1 MRWLTW
7 FKSARGL
14 ATAGMVALVAAGC
27 GGWYAAPAPEARAAA
42 DQIAYEIDTYRGEPA
57 VAPQTDVT
65 LFARVYDR
73 VRQDYVREVDDAVL
87 VRAAVDGMHDAYPDP
102 DTASDRQ
109 LVEAAIQ
116 SMLQSLDPHS
126 VYLDQ
131 AAYMATRQVT
141 KGSFGGLGVEVT
153 KTDDAIQVVSPLDDT
168 PASRAG
174 LASGDLITHA
184 DGRSL
189 AGLSLSDS
197 VFLLRGEPG
206 SPITLTIARKDQ
218 VPFDVTIIREII
230 RVQAVRWRQE
240 GDIGYVRISGFSRN
254 VAGELRDAIE
264 SLETEIGPRLEGFV
278 IDLRSNPGGLL
289 DQSVEVS
296 DLFLEEGLIV
306 YTRGRSDSM
315 DFFARRGDVAGGKP
329 LVILIDGGSASAS
342 EIVAGALQDQG
353 RAVLVG
359 TKSFGKGSV
368 QTLFPLG
375 EGDGLK
381 LTVALYYTPSGR
393 TVDGGIAP
401 DLAVELNPDREG
413 DEQLEVAFDTLRRLA
428 GSGPKVGMAPT
439 NDNAPKATVS
449 GGIGVSS
456 GVGGN

>member
-1 MRWLTW
+1 MNVLAGL
-7 FKSARGL
+7 KSARGL
-14 ATAGMVALVAAGC
+14 AAAGIVALVAAGC

-42 DQIAYEIDTYRGEPA
+42 DQIGYEIDTSRGA
-57 VAPQTDVT
+57 NATAAHADVT

-73 VRQDYVREVDDAVL
+73 VRQDYVRKVDDAVL
-87 VRAAVDGMHDAYPDP
+87 VRAAVDGMHESYPDP
-102 DTASDRQ
+102 DAASDQ
-109 LVEAAIQ
+109 ELVEAAIQ
-116 SMLQSLDPHS
+116 GMLQSLDQHS
-126 VYLDQ
+126 VYLNS
-131 AAYMATRQVT
+131 AAYLATRQVT

-174 LASGDLITHA
+174 LVSGDLITHA
-184 DGRSL
+184 DGQSL

-206 SPITLTIARKDQ
+206 SPITLTIARKERA
-218 VPFDVTIIREII
+218 PFDVTIIREVI
-230 RVQAVRWRQE
+230 RVQAVRWRRE
-240 GDIGYVRISGFSRN
+240 GDVGYIRISSFSRN
-254 VAGELRDAIE
+254 VSIELRDAIRA
-264 SLETEIGPRLEGFV
+264 LDAEIGPRLAGYV

-329 LVILIDGGSASAS
+329 LVVLIYGGSASAS

-401 DLAVELNPDREG
+401 DLAVEADPDRDG
-413 DEQLEVAFDTLRRLA
+413 DEQLDRALETLLQLA
-428 GSGPKVGMAPT
+428 GRGPKVGMAPA
-439 NDNAPKATVS
+439 NDNAPARAAA
-449 GGIGVSS
+449 GQ
-456 GVGGN
+456 N

>member
-1 MRWLTW
+1 M
-7 FKSARGL
+7 A
-14 ATAGMVALVAAGC
+14 AAAIIALVAAGC

-42 DQIAYEIDTYRGEPA
+42 DQIAYEIDTSRGEGEVSA
-57 VAPQTDVT
+57 ETDVS

-73 VRQDYVREVDDAVL
+73 VRQDYVREVDDTVL
-87 VRAAVDGMHDAYPDP
+87 VRAAVDGMHEAYPDAAS
-102 DTASDRQ
+102 ASDRV

-116 SMLQSLDPHS
+116 SMLQSLDAHTA
-126 VYLDQ
+126 YLDQ
-131 AAYMATRQVT
+131 AAYLATRQVT

-153 KTDDAIQVVSPLDDT
+153 MSNGAVQVVSPLDDT

-174 LASGDLITHA
+174 LVSGDLITHA
-184 DGRSL
+184 DGKSL
-189 AGLSLSDS
+189 ENLSLSDS

-206 SPITLTIARKDQ
+206 SPITLTIAREGRS
-218 VPFDVTIIREII
+218 PFDVTIIREII
-230 RVQAVRWRQE
+230 RVQAVRLRQE
-240 GDIGYVRISGFSRN
+240 GDVGYIRISGFSRN
-254 VAGELRDAIE
+254 VSVELRDAIE
-264 SLETEIGPRLEGFV
+264 TLETQIGPRLAGFV

-296 DLFLEEGLIV
+296 DLFLEDGLIV
-306 YTRGRSDSM
+306 YTRGRNDSM
-315 DFFARRGDVAGGKP
+315 DFFARRGDIAGGKP

-375 EGDGLK
+375 GGDGLK

-401 DLAVELNPDREG
+401 DLAVESDPDRDG
-413 DEQLEVAFDTLRRLA
+413 DEQLDLALETLLRLA
-428 GSGPKVGMAPT
+428 GRGPKVGMAPA
-439 NDNAPKATVS
+439 NDNGSERTAA
-449 GGIGVSS
+449 GRD
-456 GVGGN
+456 